1 MNKTLYISQNTLL
14 NANKDKSSFDA
25 LCFAVCIKLNFQNSI
40 VYHKS
45 IRDMKAFFKVGQ
57 DKLQRMISNGI
68 KLGYLESSNGMLFAK
83 TLKEHKRI
91 NIALCMPYKTYSM
104 SNSNTTEF
112 TIKSIEKAL
121 KELIIIQHIS
131 KGEFVENTRQ
141 QLAKANES
149 DSNVSLKQYKRISK
163 LASRMN
169 LNKESKRACNC
180 FSMTTL
186 SNIANCSKS
195 KARKLINKLV
205 EKGSIKKKYVLIETN
220 IPKES
225 FNRNTFNKFVGETGM
240 FGYMKSRPFSDYLY
254 MQVSNMYNVVFDKC
268 VYLK

>member
-1 MNKTLYISQNTLL
+1 MLYISRNTLL
-14 NANKDKSSFDA
+14 NANKDKNSFDA

-40 VYHKS
+40 VYHRS

-68 KLGYLESSNGMLFAK
+68 KLGYLENANGMLFAK

-91 NIALCMPYKTYSM
+91 NMTLCMPYKTYSI
-104 SNSNTTEF
+104 SNSDTTEF

-149 DSNVSLKQYKRISK
+149 DSHVSLRQYKKIVK

-169 LNKESKRACNC
+169 LKSESKKVCNC
-180 FSMTTL
+180 FSMTSL
-186 SNIANCSKS
+186 SKVANCSKS

-205 EKGSIKKKYVLIETN
+205 EKGSIKKKHLLIETN

-225 FNRNTFNKFVGETGM
+225 FNRKEFDKFVGETGM
-240 FGYMKSRPFSDYLY
+240 FGYMKSRPFGDYLY

-268 VYLK
+268 AYIK